1 MLTLDMFSVAN
12 AAHVVQDQQKQ
23 KVLGTILKPLHM
35 LVILLIC
42 ICRSA

>member
-23 KVLGTILKPLHM
+23 KVLGILKPLQM